1 MKEIEAIL
9 NPITGYLSSISRNT
23 ENGYYELEIGIPKN
37 WVFNQNNEVGV
48 EIISENDAGK
58 LLKIFPKKNSVV
70 IDDLILFV
78 HIIINTNERIA
89 TKEKEFADKMEE
101 MKKSLERQASD
112 FYKELDELKDNSFK
126 KLNDRFT
133 NELNN
138 NQVIKKE
145 RKPRTPKNKVEV
157 DLTQFKSPGV
167 PVIERD

>member
-9 NPITGYLSSISRNT
+9 NPITGYLSSINRNT
-23 ENGYYELEIGIPKN
+23 VNGYYELEIGIPKN

-58 LLKIFPKKNSVV
+58 LLKIYPQKNSVV

-78 HIIINTNERIA
+78 HIIINTNEKIA

-133 NELNN
+133 SELNSE
-138 NQVIKKE
+138 IKKT
-145 RKPRTPKNKVEV
+145 RKRRTTKAKQV
-157 DLTQFKSPGV
+157 DLVEFNSPSTPIV
-167 PVIERD
+167 ERD